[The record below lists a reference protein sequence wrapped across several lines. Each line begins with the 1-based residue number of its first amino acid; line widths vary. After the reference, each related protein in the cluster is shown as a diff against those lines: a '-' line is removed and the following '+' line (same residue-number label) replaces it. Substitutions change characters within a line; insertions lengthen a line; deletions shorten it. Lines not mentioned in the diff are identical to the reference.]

1 MANSNIKQLHYY
13 LSQQLDETYDEIK
26 QLERHL
32 HANSSTT
39 INHLIEILKYRKAF
53 LLKQIDNIIEE
64 LSDINK

>member
-13 LSQQLDETYDEIK
+13 LSQQLDETYDELRE
-26 QLERHL
+26 LEREL
-32 HANSSTT
+32 HTNSSTT
-39 INHLIEILKYRKAF
+39 TNHLIEIVKYRKAF